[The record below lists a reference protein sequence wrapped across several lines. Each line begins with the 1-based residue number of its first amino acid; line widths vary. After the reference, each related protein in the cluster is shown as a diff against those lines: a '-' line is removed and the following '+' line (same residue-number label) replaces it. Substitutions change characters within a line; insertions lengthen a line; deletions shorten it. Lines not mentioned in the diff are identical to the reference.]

1 MNSIDKDL
9 QDPTI
14 THQLFQL
21 ITTMSDDERR
31 ALLLLPN
38 HGFLKNK
45 RRRKHFRKPSM
56 APLYYIAGGKAC
68 RAFTKDIS
76 LGGAFIMT
84 QGRLSKGQEL
94 LIILPEFE
102 DGKPVKIHSVVSRI
116 TSVGVGI
123 EFNAMSHKQKTA
135 ILAFASTPAK
145 PIQRKV

>member
-1 MNSIDKDL
+1 MNIDKDL

-31 ALLLLPN
+31 SLLLLLS
-38 HGFLKNK
+38 HGFLKKK
-45 RRRKHFRKPSM
+45 RRRKHFRKPLM
-56 APLYYIAGGKAC
+56 AQLYYIAGGKTC

-102 DGKPVKIHSVVSRI
+102 DNKPVKIHSVISRI

-123 EFNAMSHKQKTA
+123 EFKAMSQEQMA
-135 ILAFASTPAK
+135 ALLAFASTPVK
-145 PIQRKV
+145 TTQRKV

>member
-1 MNSIDKDL
+1 MNPIDKDL

-21 ITTMSDDERR
+21 IATMSDDERR
-31 ALLLLPN
+31 ALLMLLKK
-38 HGFLKNK
+38 GFLKNK
-45 RRRKHFRKPSM
+45 RRRKHSRTPLM
-56 APLYYIAGGKAC
+56 APLYYITGGQIC
-68 RAFTKDIS
+68 RASTKNIS

-102 DGKPVKIHSVVSRI
+102 DQKPVRIHSVVSRI

-123 EFNAMSHKQKTA
+123 EFKGMSHEQKTA
-135 ILAFASTPAK
+135 ILAFASAPNK
-145 PIQRKV
+145 RI